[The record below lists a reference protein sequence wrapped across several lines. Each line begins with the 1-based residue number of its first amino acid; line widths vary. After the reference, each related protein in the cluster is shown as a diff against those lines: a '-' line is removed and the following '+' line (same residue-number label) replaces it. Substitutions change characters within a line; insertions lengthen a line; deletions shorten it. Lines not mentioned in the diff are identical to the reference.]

1 MKFKQLFLFAG
12 LAAVALFPSCADDA
26 EMALSGNESPIVSS
40 QGTLVTITAAV
51 DAQDQL
57 SKVAMMQAD
66 NSLDLVS
73 KWQSDDQIQVFAR
86 QNDEVYNIGKVPVD
100 NISEDGKSC
109 SFNIVLPANIDAT
122 ASYDLYGFCGI
133 EAGFRDGIISF
144 DASTTRRAVSN
155 FRAPMMFA
163 VSASSTTV
171 TAGFTHFG
179 AYELLHVVNNTSSA
193 ISFSNN
199 GFSTDNRW
207 YSDRFR
213 CTLDYSTKKLT
224 TEAIG
229 GGQSNE
235 GITIAA
241 GKMNTI
247 ISWYVPNGKS
257 ITQAFLEA
265 SVNGYGKRS
274 VNAKTSS
281 TVITSGKA
289 YHLYATWDG
298 NVLRL
303 GDQITVNAAA
313 TVSADDVAS
322 HIKSLPAGEFTIT
335 VEGVCGS
342 DIISAAMKANT
353 KAIINLDLRN
363 CETTPSFT
371 SVTTLKSVKLPV
383 NASSVSASAF
393 SGCTGLESVEMPDGV
408 ETINAKA
415 FYGCKALKNIN
426 MPSYLKVIDVDAFNG
441 CTNLTRAELPAKLN
455 KIGARAFANCD
466 YINISVAK
474 ANAWKYTTDSKV
486 WAAKANGKL
495 LPNNLSQTWLVESN
509 MYYYYRG
516 IDVTTKDGEGTKIIT
531 INGVDI
537 EFILVKG
544 GTFWMGAQKDDP
556 NAPNYDTLAL
566 DNEAP
571 VHQVTL
577 DDYYIGKY
585 EVTRAQWKAV
595 MGGEIEDDDYKYP
608 QGNISWT
615 SCHDYI
621 NYVNELSSVNICL
634 PTEAQWEFAARG
646 GNNDRDGL
654 YSGTSPW
661 DNVSSGGIL
670 QPIGDSYRC
679 NELGVCDMSG
689 NCWEFV
695 LDLYGGYPVD
705 HQYNPSG
712 VSWSSS
718 RLVRGGGGGASSSDC
733 RVSRRH
739 NYGGMYSGIGY
750 ESDTSWDFGLRLVLR
765 H

>member
-1 MKFKQLFLFAG
+1 MKLKQLLFAG
-12 LAAVALFPSCADDA
+12 LAVAVLLPSCADDA
-26 EMALSGNESPIVSS
+26 EVALVNNESHNVST
-40 QGTLVTITAAV
+40 QGTLVTITAGV

-57 SKVAMMQAD
+57 SKVAMMQAEG
-66 NSLDLVS
+66 SLDLVS

-100 NISEDGKSC
+100 NISADGKTC
-109 SFNIVLPANIDAT
+109 SFNIVLPANIDAS
-122 ASYDLYGFCGI
+122 AGYQLYGFCGV
-133 EAGFRDGIISF
+133 EVGFRDGVVSF
-144 DASTTRRAVSN
+144 DASTTRRPLSN
-155 FRAPMMFA
+155 FKAPMAFYA
-163 VSASSTTV
+163 NPSSTTV
-171 TAGFTHFG
+171 NASFKHFG

-193 ISFSNN
+193 ISFSHN
-199 GFSTDNRW
+199 GFSAENRW

-213 CTLDYSTKKLT
+213 CTLDYADGSIK
-224 TEAIG
+224 TEGIG

-247 ISWYVPNGKS
+247 ISWYVPNGNS
-257 ITQAFLEA
+257 ITQAFLET

-281 TVITSGKA
+281 TVIASGRA
-289 YHLYATWDG
+289 YHLYATWNG
-298 NVLRL
+298 NELRL

-313 TVSADDVAS
+313 TVNAADVAA
-322 HIKSLPAGEFTIT
+322 HIKSLPAGEYTIT

-342 DIISAAMKANT
+342 DVISAAMKANT

-371 SVTTLKSVKLPV
+371 GVTSLKSVKFPV

-415 FYGCKALKNIN
+415 FYGCKALKTIN
-426 MPSYLKVIDVDAFNG
+426 MPSYLKVIDADAFYG
-441 CTNLTRAELPAKLN
+441 CAGLTKLELPAKLN

-466 YINISVAK
+466 YINISVSK

-486 WAAKANGKL
+486 WTAKAGGKL

-516 IDVTTKDGEGTKIIT
+516 IDVTTKDGESTKTYT
-531 INGVDI
+531 INGVDF

-556 NAPNYDTLAL
+556 AGHNYDTLAQ

-577 DDYYIGKY
+577 DDYYIAKY
-585 EVTRAQWKAV
+585 ETTRAQWKAV

-608 QGNISWT
+608 DGNNSWN
-615 SCHDYI
+615 SCHDFI
-621 NYVNELSSVNICL
+621 NLLNELTSLDINL

-646 GNNDRDGL
+646 GNSDKAGI
-654 YSGTSPW
+654 YSGTAPW
-661 DNVSSGGIL
+661 DNVSSGGSL
-670 QPIGDSYRC
+670 QPIGDSHRR
-679 NELGVCDMSG
+679 NELGICDMSG

-695 LDLYGGYPVD
+695 SDPLGTYPSE
-705 HQYNPSG
+705 HTYNPGGPTSG
-712 VSWSSS
+712 H
-718 RLVRGGGGGASSSDC
+718 RILRGGGGGASASDC
-733 RVSRRH
+733 RVSRRYDDF
-739 NYGGMYSGIGY
+739 NGYPYSGND
-750 ESDTSWDFGLRLVLR
+750 SSWDYGFRLVVR
-765 H
+765 P

>member
-26 EMALSGNESPIVSS
+26 EMAFSGNESPNAST

-257 ITQAFLEA
+257 ITQAYLEA

-274 VNAKTSS
+274 ENAKTSS
-281 TVITSGKA
+281 TVITAGKA
-289 YHLYATWDG
+289 YHLYATWNG

-313 TVSADDVAS
+313 TVSAADVAA

-335 VEGVCGS
+335 VEGVCGA
-342 DIISAAMKANT
+342 DVISSAMKANT

-371 SVTTLKSVKLPV
+371 GVTTLKSVKLPV
-383 NASSVSASAF
+383 NATSVSASAF
-393 SGCTGLESVEMPDGV
+393 SGCSALESVEMPDGV

-426 MPSYLKVIDVDAFNG
+426 MPSYLKVIDVDAFYG
-441 CTNLTRAELPAKLN
+441 CAGLTRLELPAKLN
-455 KIGARAFANCD
+455 RIGARAFANCD
-466 YINISVAK
+466 YINLSVSK

-486 WAAKANGKL
+486 WTAKAGGKL

-516 IDVTTKDGEGTKIIT
+516 FDYAVKDGEGTKTIT

-544 GTFWMGAQKDDP
+544 GTFWMGAQKTDP
-556 NAPNYDTLAL
+556 DAPNYDTLAQ

-585 EVTRAQWKAV
+585 EITRAQWKAV

-608 QGNISWT
+608 QGYISWN
-615 SCHDYI
+615 SCHDYL
-621 NYVNELSSVNICL
+621 NLLQELTSLDVKL
-634 PTEAQWEFAARG
+634 PTEAQWEFAARSG
-646 GNNDRDGL
+646 KSNNTSL
-654 YSGTSPW
+654 YSGTAPW
-661 DNVSSGGIL
+661 DNLSSGGSL
-670 QPIGDSYRC
+670 QPIGDSFRR
-679 NELGVCDMSG
+679 NDLGICDMSG

-695 LDLYGGYPVD
+695 SDRLGTYPSE
-705 HQYNPSG
+705 HTYNPGGPTSG
-712 VSWSSS
+712 H
-718 RLVRGGGGGASSSDC
+718 RILRGGGGGASAADC
-733 RVSRRH
+733 RVSRRANV
-739 NYGGMYSGIGY
+739 NYSRYYDSNCSYGA
-750 ESDTSWDFGLRLVLR
+750 WDYGFRLTVR
-765 H
+765 P